1 MRQQIKH
8 ILAILLFVLGTASLQ
23 AQSVDVQLVYN
34 NTADVNE
41 SISNLVKVDELK
53 EAIQANEHIDQN
65 LIVRIAF
72 FDKNA
77 VGRMMLNSEH
87 KLSIDDYV
95 SKWQKMVENKNAVL
109 FLFVKAFEKDE
120 DSYDFDK
127 MYISAT
133 LGSYILPSVTE
144 LINKQL
150 TENDSEII
158 ISKGTHYLADAI
170 KLIST
175 EEKMAQAT
183 ELTPFEIKICREYI
197 KTLKDNVA
205 KQEALYLELQKKVPY
220 HSQRDN
226 DPTYKNKTKEEMVKT
241 KKERQDEAD
250 AMCNVTSLA
259 MAFEMLGVSKEDAI
273 EKLKEDFDTN
283 DINNIADKDF
293 EDIIDF
299 IRAKKAFT
307 YTYTDKNNKTVEAE
321 ALNRTDAILWKLV
334 ANYLGISTEGAEEV
348 NSSDINSNK
357 WKIHKPIIEKA
368 LKEGD
373 GVVLSLFRTKGH
385 IVRLQSISNEG
396 IVIDD
401 PFGKLTSMA
410 KRELPLDDPKGNY
423 TSNDVD
429 MTKKEG
435 QRGSDVELRWDEIN
449 VGVDD
454 SGCGGNESMD
464 GESTA
469 YTTIVG
475 DKTIIHTVIEWANEI
490 SPCEYKIVEKEKTNE
505 EKEKINEE
513 EEKINE
519 EGETYQSK
527 IVKCYGGMIKFY
539 LIFKKQ

>member
-8 ILAILLFVLGTASLQ
+8 ILAILLFVLGAASLQ

-34 NTADVNE
+34 NPMDVDA
-41 SISNLVKVDELK
+41 SKSNLVKVDELK
-53 EAIQANEHIDQN
+53 EAIKANDHIDQN

-72 FDKNA
+72 FDKNV
-77 VGRMMLNSEH
+77 VGRMMLNAEH
-87 KLSIDDYV
+87 KLSVDDYV

-120 DSYDFDK
+120 DTYDFDK

-150 TENDSEII
+150 TENDSEVI

-197 KTLKDNVA
+197 KTLKDDVA
-205 KQEALYLELQKKVPY
+205 KQEALYLALQKKVPY

-226 DPTYKNKTKEEMVKT
+226 DPTYKNKTKEETVKT
-241 KKERQDEAD
+241 KKERRDEAD
-250 AMCNVTSLA
+250 VMCNVTSLA
-259 MAFEMLGVSKEDAI
+259 MAFEMLGVSKEEAI
-273 EKLKEDFDTN
+273 TKLNEDGFDTN
-283 DINNIADKDF
+283 DIADKDF

-299 IRAKKAFT
+299 IRVKKAL
-307 YTYTDKNNKTVEAE
+307 TVDQ
-321 ALNRTDAILWKLV
+321 LNRLHWESWKLV

-385 IVRLQSISNEG
+385 IIRLQSISNEG

-435 QRGSDVELRWDEIN
+435 QRGKDVELTWNEIN

-454 SGCGGNESMD
+454 SGCGGEESMD
-464 GESTA
+464 GSATA
-469 YTTIVG
+469 YTTTVN
-475 DKTIIHTVIEWANEI
+475 KETIIHTVIEWANEI
-490 SPCEYKIVEKEKTNE
+490 SPCEYMIEEKEVNEVNE
-505 EKEKINEE
+505 EKE
-513 EEKINE
+513 EKNE
-519 EGETYQSK
+519 EGENYQSK
-527 IVKCYGGMIKFY
+527 IVKCYGGMVKFY